1 MAHMNGLLTV
11 VAVGGE
17 PLELPV
23 RHRLKVDEVKLPA
36 RTETSGQD
44 RRVSGRYLPAL
55 QTKQASSDTHVL

>member
-1 MAHMNGLLTV
+1 MAHTNGLLTV

-36 RTETSGQD
+36 RTETSSHD

-55 QTKQASSDTHVL
+55 QTTHVRVD